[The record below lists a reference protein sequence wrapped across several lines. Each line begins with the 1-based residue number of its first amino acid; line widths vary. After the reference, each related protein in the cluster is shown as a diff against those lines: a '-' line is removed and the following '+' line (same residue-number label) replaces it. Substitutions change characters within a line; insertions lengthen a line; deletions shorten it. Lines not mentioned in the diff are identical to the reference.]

1 MIKLS
6 KKILLLIVEDEII
19 LADTLEEKLKS
30 EGFEVIKAYNG
41 EEGLN
46 IALTKHPN
54 LILLDLLLPKIDG
67 MTVFKKIRNDI
78 WGKAVPV
85 IILTNLSDAEVERNG
100 NITNLQPS
108 YYFIKANI
116 NLEEIVEKIKKRLDI
131 TN

>member
-54 LILLDLLLPKIDG
+54 LILLDLLNNNCI
-67 MTVFKKIRNDI
+67 
-78 WGKAVPV
+78 
-85 IILTNLSDAEVERNG
+85 
-100 NITNLQPS
+100 
-108 YYFIKANI
+108 
-116 NLEEIVEKIKKRLDI
+116 
-131 TN
+131 